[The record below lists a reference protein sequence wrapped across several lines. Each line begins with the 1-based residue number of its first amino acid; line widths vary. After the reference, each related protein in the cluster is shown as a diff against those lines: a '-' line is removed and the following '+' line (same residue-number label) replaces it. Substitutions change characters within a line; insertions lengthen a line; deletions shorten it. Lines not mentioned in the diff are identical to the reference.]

1 MNNLGL
7 ISAQILDFL
16 IFSVWVLLLANVQ
29 FLDWLRSDK
38 SNSVINRKVTVKSG
52 YSVLSLSLIIFFAWI
67 TALRQ
72 IPIQS
77 LPGKVI
83 SLLQNY
89 YPYETWFWDGIGQS
103 KQFYCSTQVDIYL
116 DGSCIGPLYN
126 YPAIYKYFPA
136 SLSDFSWVSVASVFF
151 CWILISAYLIHGSQ
165 ITLLG
170 FTLLSFS
177 PALFFTYERANWET
191 LVAFFLLVGS
201 WAIWKSSVNAK
212 ETSSNYY
219 FALSILCLTLLVML
233 KFFGILFAIAMF
245 FLVDSRRK
253 RYTVIVCAVILSLW
267 TYFELELIKG
277 LKNGPTPGT
286 SSLGLRSLLKY
297 WEFNF
302 GFVLAFLTIFFL
314 RKQIFELIKRSLDL
328 GQVLYINRLQ
338 VPLLGTL
345 FVYNATWLLTSNVF
359 YRALLISPLV
369 LMLVRYETK
378 LFVMGI
384 FLSINYL
391 TPFTTV
397 ANFAS
402 FLLLVVNAGVLIA
415 WLTNVSPG
423 FAKRI
428 PLIHHQRMS

>member
-1 MNNLGL
+1 MNSLGL

-16 IFSVWVLLLANVQ
+16 IFSVWILLLANVQ
-29 FLDWLRSDK
+29 FLGWLRSDTR
-38 SNSVINRKVTVKSG
+38 NSIVNRMVTVKSG
-52 YSVLSLSLIIFFAWI
+52 YGVLALSLIIFFGWI

-126 YPAIYKYFPA
+126 YPAIYKYFPS
-136 SLSDFSWVSVASVFF
+136 SLSNFSWVSVTSVFI
-151 CWILISAYLIHGSQ
+151 CWILISAYLIHRSQ

-191 LVAFFLLVGS
+191 LVAFFLLLGS
-201 WAIWKSSVNAK
+201 WAIWKSSVYA
-212 ETSSNYY
+212 EDSSGKYY

-245 FLVDSRRK
+245 FLVDSRLK
-253 RYTVIVCAVILSLW
+253 RYIVIFCAVTLSLW

-302 GFVLAFLTIFFL
+302 GFVLAFLTIFLL
-314 RKQIFELIKRSLDL
+314 RKKILGLIRRSLVL
-328 GQVLYINRLQ
+328 GQILYTNRLQ
-338 VPLLGTL
+338 VPLLGSL

-359 YRALLISPLV
+359 YRALLISPLI
-369 LMLVRYETK
+369 LMIVRYETK
-378 LFVMGI
+378 LFIMGI

-402 FLLLVVNAGVLIA
+402 FLLLVVNVGVLIA
-415 WLTNVSPG
+415 WLKNVSPK
-423 FAKRI
+423 FSKRI
-428 PLIHHQRMS
+428 PYIH